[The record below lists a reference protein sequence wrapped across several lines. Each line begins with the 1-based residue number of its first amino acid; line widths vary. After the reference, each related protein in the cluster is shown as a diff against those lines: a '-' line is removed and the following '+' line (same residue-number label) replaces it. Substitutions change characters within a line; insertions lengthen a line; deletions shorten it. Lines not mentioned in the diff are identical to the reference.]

1 MVANLYDER
10 YRTRRRIEALRP
22 PHAISVE
29 QASYLAD
36 EYGARQEQVERPK
49 EVPMWFHHACVWSLV
64 GGMLGVVGI
73 CVVRKAM
80 GW

>member
-22 PHAISVE
+22 PHALSVE

-36 EYGARQEQVERPK
+36 EYGARHTDEPK
-49 EVPMWFHHACVWSLV
+49 QIPAVLAGVLAGAFLAVVAGLAV
-64 GGMLGVVGI
+64 LGFMAWWAARG
-73 CVVRKAM
+73 
-80 GW
+80 